1 MSQINTET
9 DLKQDMVFS
18 ENTLEDSVGM
28 IKKRNMVGVRKGE
41 EGRPRKCA
49 VWLGAAV
56 ETRTKGNI
64 L

>member
-1 MSQINTET
+1 M
-9 DLKQDMVFS
+9 M
-18 ENTLEDSVGM
+18 
-28 IKKRNMVGVRKGE
+28 KKRSMVGVRKGE
-41 EGRPRKCA
+41 EGRPLKCA